1 MPPFGGHFFLSY
13 NMTYKEIILREADN
27 TSLIYL
33 YKEGLFWKAYE
44 KSAYLFVNSIASYKV
59 KSKFVKAVKQDIIYI
74 GLPPVSLERTKEKYT
89 VIRSDDKEITIK
101 PNINNYNN
109 QTFEHWK
116 TTLLTV
122 LDQNPI
128 PITNVRMSDTDIA
141 NKVRMFNLES
151 KTPMQCLLF
160 LAELKKEING

>member
-1 MPPFGGHFFLSY
+1 
-13 NMTYKEIILREADN
+13 MTHKEIIQREADN

-33 YKEGLFWKAYE
+33 YKEGLFWKAFE
-44 KSAYLFVNSIASYKV
+44 KSAYLFVNSIASYKA
-59 KSKFVKAVKQDIIYI
+59 KSKYVKAVKQDIIYI

-101 PNINNYNN
+101 PNINNCNN
-109 QTFEHWK
+109 QTFEDWK

-122 LDQNPI
+122 GDQNPI
-128 PITNVRMSDTDIA
+128 PITNSQMSDTYIA

-160 LAELKKEING
+160 LADLKKEING

>member
-1 MPPFGGHFFLSY
+1 MYFQS
-13 NMTYKEIILREADN
+13 
-27 TSLIYL
+27 
-33 YKEGLFWKAYE
+33 
-44 KSAYLFVNSIASYKV
+44 
-59 KSKFVKAVKQDIIYI
+59 VKQDIIYI

-101 PNINNYNN
+101 PNINNCNN
-109 QTFEHWK
+109 QTFEDWK

-122 LDQNPI
+122 PDQNPI
-128 PITNVRMSDTDIA
+128 PITNVRMSDTYIA

-160 LAELKKEING
+160 LADLKKEING

>member
-1 MPPFGGHFFLSY
+1 
-13 NMTYKEIILREADN
+13 MTYKEIILREASN
-27 TSLIYL
+27 TNLIYL

-44 KSAYLFVNSIASYKV
+44 KSAYLFVNSIASYKA
-59 KSKFVKAVKQDIIYI
+59 KSKYVKAVKQDIIYI
-74 GLPPVSLERTKEKYT
+74 GLPPVSLQRTKEKYT
-89 VIRSDDKEITIK
+89 VIRSDDKEIMIK

-109 QTFEHWK
+109 QTFEDWK

-122 LDQNPI
+122 GDQNPI
-128 PITNVRMSDTDIA
+128 PITNSQMSDTYIA

-160 LAELKKEING
+160 LADLKKEING